1 MPTTLTPRPAT
12 VLPFEQWKQREQ
24 AHDARAAQYTKEHLR
39 RRKAGEHHEVFD
51 FLFEYYPVRAS
62 HLHRFSPGVGVALEH
77 PEGARPTQAQWK
89 WFVGDA
95 RHTWV
100 DHQGF
105 VEAKANTLAYIL
117 RLLQRT
123 ETNPAHFDCFGLH
136 EWAMVYRTEK
146 PRHSL
151 PLRLGAEGTN
161 QVVEREQLRCTH
173 FDAYR
178 FFTPPARPLNLQVLD
193 REDQPA
199 HEQRGCLHAGMDL
212 YKWATKLGPLVP
224 SELLLDAFALAWGA
238 RILDMEASP
247 YDCRGLGFGVVA
259 IETPAGKAEY
269 VRRQRELA
277 TRASK
282 VRARLV
288 DVILSSAPSTLDM
301 LQ

>member
-1 MPTTLTPRPAT
+1 MPTTVTPRP
-12 VLPFEQWKQREQ
+12 VNVVSFEEWKQREQ
-24 AHDARAAQYTKEHLR
+24 AHDARAAEFTRDHLR

-62 HLHRFSPGVGVALEH
+62 HLHRYSPGVEVALEH
-77 PEGARPTQAQWK
+77 PADKLPAQAQWK
-89 WFVGDA
+89 WFVSDA
-95 RHTWV
+95 GCTWV
-100 DHQGF
+100 DHAAF
-105 VEAKANTLAYIL
+105 VEAKANTLAYIRDLL
-117 RLLQRT
+117 RRT

-136 EWAMVYRTEK
+136 EWAMVYRTDK

-151 PLRLGAEGTN
+151 PLRLGSEGTN
-161 QVVEREQLRCTH
+161 EVVEREQLRCTH
-173 FDAYR
+173 FDAFR
-178 FFTPPARPLNLQVLD
+178 FFTPPARPLNLQVLE

-224 SELLLDAFALAWGA
+224 GELLLDAFALAWDA

-259 IETPAGKAEY
+259 IETPEGKAEY
-269 VRRQRELA
+269 VRRQRDLA
-277 TRASK
+277 DRAST

-288 DVILSSAPSTLDM
+288 DVIETAAPSTLEV